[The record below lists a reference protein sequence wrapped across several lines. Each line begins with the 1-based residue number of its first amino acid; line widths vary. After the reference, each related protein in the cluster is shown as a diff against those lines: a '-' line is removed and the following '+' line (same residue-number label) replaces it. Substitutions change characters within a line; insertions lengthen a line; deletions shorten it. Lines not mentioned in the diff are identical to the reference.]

1 MTLRSSALLL
11 LAVATSAHL
20 FLLPRP
26 LSGLTSIVQEG
37 ADDAPVGAVEH
48 TWTPVRDGDD
58 EVAAIE
64 VRTEIVGLA
73 DSLGRDFTV
82 DAPIVYAGVPGIA
95 DRVENLEV
103 VDPEGSVPLRVE
115 DDDPHPGGFPHYRH
129 WRAERDVTF
138 PVVITYRSL
147 TPREQP
153 PGPPF
158 GLYAAYGGVSG
169 AGSGFLVLPDLDV
182 PVTSRVRWT
191 LDDLEAGSR
200 AAATFGLGDFEVE
213 GSPGRLRQS
222 WIMVG
227 PLGAYPR
234 DGDLESGFSAFWLG
248 TPTWDP
254 EEEMR
259 WAREVYR
266 YLGEE
271 FGHLDPLPPYRVFIR
286 VGFRSGTALGNSFMG
301 GSAPREPGA
310 EPEGEASRT
319 TIVHE
324 LMHMFVGG
332 IEGPQGVTS
341 WFSEGLTT
349 HYTRLLPMRGGFTSV
364 EAYGR
369 QINDAFRSYYT
380 SPNRNLSADSIV
392 QVGFR
397 DSEIRHIP
405 YIRGSLYFADLDAKI
420 RDHSDGAR
428 DLDQVLRELF
438 ERRERGET
446 FDHDTWIETVVRE
459 AGPSAREDFEEII
472 LEGTRTLVPASDAFG
487 PCFERRPATLE
498 GPDGKEMEGYEWVRV
513 QGVPDERCGE
523 W

>member
-1 MTLRSSALLL
+1 
-11 LAVATSAHL
+11 
-20 FLLPRP
+20 
-26 LSGLTSIVQEG
+26 
-37 ADDAPVGAVEH
+37 
-48 TWTPVRDGDD
+48 
-58 EVAAIE
+58 
-64 VRTEIVGLA
+64 
-73 DSLGRDFTV
+73 
-82 DAPIVYAGVPGIA
+82 
-95 DRVENLEV
+95 
-103 VDPEGSVPLRVE
+103 
-115 DDDPHPGGFPHYRH
+115 
-129 WRAERDVTF
+129 
-138 PVVITYRSL
+138 
-147 TPREQP
+147 
-153 PGPPF
+153 
-158 GLYAAYGGVSG
+158 
-169 AGSGFLVLPDLDV
+169 
-182 PVTSRVRWT
+182 
-191 LDDLEAGSR
+191 
-200 AAATFGLGDFEVE
+200 
-213 GSPGRLRQS
+213 
-222 WIMVG
+222 MVG

-234 DGDLESGFSAFWLG
+234 EGDLASGFSAFWLG

-254 EEEMR
+254 EEEMAWTR
-259 WAREVYR
+259 DVYR

-301 GSAPREPGA
+301 GGEPREPGA

-324 LMHMFVGG
+324 LTHMFVGG

-349 HYTRLLPMRGGFTSV
+349 YYTRLLPMRGGFTSV
-364 EAYGR
+364 EEYGR

-380 SPNRNLSADSIV
+380 SPHRSLSADSIV

-420 RDHSDGAR
+420 RAHSDGER

-438 ERRERGET
+438 ERRERGES
-446 FDHDTWIETVVRE
+446 FDHDVWIETVVRE

-472 LEGTRTLVPASDAFG
+472 LDGTRSLVPASDAFG

-498 GPDGKEMEGYEWVRV
+498 GPDGNEMEGYEWVRV
-513 QGVPDERCGE
+513 DGLPDERCGE